1 MSIILGSRLEKS
13 LKPWHTVGTYFL
25 FLSTNHVTKS
35 CSLKRQYNES
45 WIWVKIFKL
54 ATVKCTVRYTAG
66 TLALP
71 SKSKVKVLNYPKPC
85 INVPSKATKSYGVF
99 SIEKYT
105 AGRVGHCVLFRS
117 EHSILFRS
125 FKECSVLFV
134 LFWVFGD
141 LWDPKE
147 HSVLSCSFQKSWKER
162 KERNMLLQRT

>member
-1 MSIILGSRLEKS
+1 MSHSSTDNTAVPTTLQSQTLWSQWSLGVKNLTPHGVHLAVSIILGSRLEKS

-71 SKSKVKVLNYPKPC
+71 SKSKVKVLNYPKPH
-85 INVPSKATKSYGVF
+85 INIPLKAAKSDGVF
-99 SIEKYT
+99 SI
-105 AGRVGHCVLFRS
+105 
-117 EHSILFRS
+117 
-125 FKECSVLFV
+125 
-134 LFWVFGD
+134 
-141 LWDPKE
+141 
-147 HSVLSCSFQKSWKER
+147 
-162 KERNMLLQRT
+162 